1 MIEIIQEKRR
11 QYRATNAVEEENATK
26 EIIQEIA
33 LYAFWRSD
41 FFDVAFFQGGTSQRI
56 LHRLPRFFE
65 DLGFMLR
72 SPCMM
77 VTPMVSWP
85 MTQCMPIIELRRAQ
99 GTPASKT
106 NAPSDLTPHEIT
118 LIGPA
123 AALLDRQRLPASTI
137 PKPFYP

>member
-1 MIEIIQEKRR
+1 MIRH
-11 QYRATNAVEEENATK
+11 
-26 EIIQEIA
+26 
-33 LYAFWRSD
+33 
-41 FFDVAFFQGGTSQRI
+41 G
-56 LHRLPRFFE
+56 
-65 DLGFMLR
+65 
-72 SPCMM
+72 SPCMT

-85 MTQCMPIIELRRAQ
+85 MTQCMPIIELRRAE

-106 NAPSDLTPHEIT
+106 NAPSNLTPHEIT